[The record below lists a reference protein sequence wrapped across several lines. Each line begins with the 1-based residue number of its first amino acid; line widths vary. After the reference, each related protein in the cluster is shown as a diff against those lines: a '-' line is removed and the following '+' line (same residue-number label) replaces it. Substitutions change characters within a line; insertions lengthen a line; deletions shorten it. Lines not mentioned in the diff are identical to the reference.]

1 MDFHF
6 LFHTYRFVPSWTQL
20 MGAALALLIASS
32 AQAQL
37 RSGRVDRDLYQSG
50 SAAPTQ
56 TQALG
61 SEAARS
67 QATRSR
73 PSSRDEAPGGRAKTH
88 RQPVVVAASYA
99 EGSPHSILE
108 APTNHRG
115 NPQVVPLQ
123 PASPLG
129 AQVEHSHEFAPSD
142 SYGDTH
148 VSDGYY
154 QEQPMTGWGRGSD
167 GCDSPGCSDCCG
179 GMADIAPTCATA
191 CPPGRGPLM
200 AFWHRLSVRG
210 ETPLYWRRAAAPP
223 ALVTTSPDG
232 TAAGIAGELG
242 RATTSTLLG
251 DTRLNEDL
259 NVGVRITLAAWI
271 DQEATYG
278 LMFRY
283 WNAGDQDD
291 TYNFSSNTHSII
303 ARPFFNTTVANAF
316 ENDTQLVAF
325 GNQLT
330 GNLSVETTSA
340 VDGLELSVRRRLYQD
355 RYTRVDW
362 LSGYKHVGINESL
375 TISSNTNVTANNSS
389 IAVTDRFRT
398 ENSFHGASYGLMSSR
413 HMARWKME
421 SLVRLGA
428 GNLRREVSID
438 GSTTTTSVGQSN
450 TVGQGLLARSSNS
463 RSFTDDTFIIVP
475 EVGINFAYCL
485 RPGLD
490 FNVGYNYMLI
500 PKVAQASQQIND
512 NLRVNLSDPLIG
524 TLDPG
529 FNFDER
535 SYWLHSLGLG
545 LQLRY

>member
-1 MDFHF
+1 
-6 LFHTYRFVPSWTQL
+6 
-20 MGAALALLIASS
+20 MGVALALLVASS

-37 RSGRVDRDLYQSG
+37 RSGRVDRELYQSG
-50 SAAPTQ
+50 SAAPTRA
-56 TQALG
+56 QAGG
-61 SEAARS
+61 SETAQS
-67 QATRSR
+67 QATRSQATQAR
-73 PSSRDEAPGGRAKTH
+73 PSAPDSAPGVRAKTH
-88 RQPVVVAASYA
+88 RQPVVVAASHV
-99 EGSPHSILE
+99 EGSPQSILE
-108 APTNHRG
+108 TPAAPSGRQQVSQFQPSS
-115 NPQVVPLQ
+115 PQ
-123 PASPLG
+123 G
-129 AQVEHSHEFAPSD
+129 TRVEHSHEFAPTASYDD
-142 SYGDTH
+142 SH

-154 QEQPMTGWGRGSD
+154 QEQPLTDWGFGNR
-167 GCDSPGCSDCCG
+167 GCDDLGCSDCCG
-179 GMADIAPTCATA
+179 GLADIAPTCATA

-200 AFWHRLSVRG
+200 AFWCRLSVRG

-232 TAAGIAGELG
+232 TEAGIAGELG

-251 DTRLNEDL
+251 NTRLNEDL
-259 NVGVRITLAAWI
+259 NVGVRITLAAWL

-291 TYNFSSNTHSII
+291 TYNFSSDTHSIL

-316 ENDTQLVAF
+316 ENDTQLIAF

-330 GNLSVETTSA
+330 GNINVETTSA

-355 RYTRVDW
+355 RFTRVDW
-362 LSGYKHVGINESL
+362 LSGYMHVGINEGL

-438 GSTTTTSVGQSN
+438 GSTTTTSAGQSN

-485 RPGLD
+485 RTGLD

-512 NLRVNLSDPLIG
+512 NLRVNLSDPLTG
-524 TLDPG
+524 ALDPG

-545 LQLRY
+545 LQLRF

>member
-6 LFHTYRFVPSWTQL
+6 LSQTYRFVPSWTQL
-20 MGAALALLIASS
+20 MGAALALLLASS
-32 AQAQL
+32 ANAQL
-37 RSGRVDRDLYQSG
+37 RSGRVERELYQSG
-50 SAAPTQ
+50 TAAPTQ
-56 TQALG
+56 
-61 SEAARS
+61 SRSYRS
-67 QATRSR
+67 QATQSR
-73 PSSRDEAPGGRAKTH
+73 SSRESARGGRATTH
-88 RQPVVVAASYA
+88 RPPVVVAASHM
-99 EGSPHSILE
+99 EGSSQSILE
-108 APTNHRG
+108 APAA
-115 NPQVVPLQ
+115 Q
-123 PASPLG
+123 PGRQQASPPSD
-129 AQVEHSHEFAPSD
+129 QVEHSHEFTPSD
-142 SYGDTH
+142 SFEESH
-148 VSDGYY
+148 VSDGHYL
-154 QEQPMTGWGRGSD
+154 EEPMMTGWGCGSH
-167 GCDSPGCSDCCG
+167 GCDDLGCSDCCG
-179 GMADIAPTCATA
+179 GLADIAPTCATG

-251 DTRLNEDL
+251 NTRLNEDL
-259 NVGVRITLAAWI
+259 NVGVRITLAAWL

-291 TYNFSSNTHSII
+291 TYNFSSDTHSIL
-303 ARPFFNTTVANAF
+303 ARPFFNTTVPNAF
-316 ENDTQLVAF
+316 ENDTQLIAF

-330 GNLSVETTSA
+330 GNISVETTSA
-340 VDGLELSVRRRLYQD
+340 VEGLEISVRRRLYQD
-355 RYTRVDW
+355 RFTRVDW
-362 LSGYKHVGINESL
+362 LSGYKHIGINESL

-389 IAVTDRFRT
+389 IAVTDRFQT

-428 GNLRREVSID
+428 GNLQREVNIG
-438 GSTTTTSVGQSN
+438 GSTTTTSAGQSN

-512 NLRVNLSDPLIG
+512 NLRVNLSDPLTG
-524 TLDPG
+524 ALDPG

-535 SYWLHSLGLG
+535 SFWLHSLGLG